1 MYAVNN
7 VDSSVSRL
15 VFASLFKYDQK
26 NNLVGDLAQSW
37 KADKLGTKYTV
48 RLRPGLVWQDSKRLT
63 ANDVVF
69 TYKTI
74 QNPDAKSP
82 LASSWRNVKIEAP
95 NPRTI
100 IFRLPSAL
108 SAFPYAMTN
117 GIVPQHL
124 LGGIPKP
131 QLRSV
136 AFNTVAP
143 VGAGPFRWKAIEVQ
157 GDTPETRIQRIALT
171 ASENYHSGKPNL
183 SGFVVSV
190 LINVR

>member
-1 MYAVNN
+1 MLKLKRTTKLRWRRRLRRSKRQVEDISYQAEEHLERHLFKRLSRLSSVRRFVISWLLLLLLLAGITLYQTSDLEKYYLSLQPVAGGTYTEGMQGSFTNANPLYAVNN

-82 LASSWRNVKIEAP
+82 LASSW
-95 NPRTI
+95 
-100 IFRLPSAL
+100 
-108 SAFPYAMTN
+108 
-117 GIVPQHL
+117 
-124 LGGIPKP
+124 
-131 QLRSV
+131 
-136 AFNTVAP
+136 
-143 VGAGPFRWKAIEVQ
+143 
-157 GDTPETRIQRIALT
+157 
-171 ASENYHSGKPNL
+171 
-183 SGFVVSV
+183 
-190 LINVR
+190 